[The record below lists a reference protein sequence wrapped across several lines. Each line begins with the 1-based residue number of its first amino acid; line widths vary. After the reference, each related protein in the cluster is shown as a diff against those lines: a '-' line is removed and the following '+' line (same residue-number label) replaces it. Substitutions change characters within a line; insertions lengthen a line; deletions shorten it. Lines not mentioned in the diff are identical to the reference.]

1 MKNTGGR
8 MAAAKKSE
16 ISDRGAYT
24 RTEKQLLAL
33 LGLIACMIVFLTLR
47 R

>member
-1 MKNTGGR
+1 

-16 ISDRGAYT
+16 ISYRGAYT